1 MKKRGGEDCYVHN
14 DIEHLQKTKKKGKD
28 YYVHNDI
35 EHLQKPKSKY
45 MIFINKYQ
53 SKGLLILPAPGG
65 LSLHSHTNPATV

>member
-1 MKKRGGEDCYVHN
+1 MLFIFKLKIGKSYIMKKGG
-14 DIEHLQKTKKKGKD
+14 KTV
-28 YYVHNDI
+28 YVHNDI

-65 LSLHSHTNPATV
+65 LSLHSQPNPATV